1 MGATIC
7 RPYFWR
13 YARGQTNTHTD
24 THVQTDRQTRTSQYS
39 APLWGTAKNYIKTDE
54 TIEVVVCCVDSGGL
68 RLLRPRIR
76 WGEHNPHENGHF
88 QATRLCKPRLIGSR
102 HTLHYSKEGSSD
114 AASGYRRGV
123 VVSGVLRMNEV
134 NPRRARL
141 APARVTVLGRVY
153 HLGM

>member
-39 APLWGTAKNYIKTDE
+39 APLWGAAKNYIKTDE

-76 WGEHNPHENGHF
+76 WGSIIPTKMGTF
-88 QATRLCKPRLIGSR
+88 KR
-102 HTLHYSKEGSSD
+102 HDCASPDLSAVDILYIIRKR
-114 AASGYRRGV
+114 AAAMQLWISAWRSG
-123 VVSGVLRMNEV
+123 
-134 NPRRARL
+134 
-141 APARVTVLGRVY
+141 
-153 HLGM
+153 